1 MANYI
6 TKSLKSEQIQWDST
20 LAEKSKLSPE
30 NKSSKVSFHESVMG
44 KLFEVEH
51 EQSSCAGGGWGRG
64 SHLTTAAEDHPMTR
78 VTICPVMHATP
89 QNSKA
94 FCCRISSS

>member
-1 MANYI
+1 MAKYI

-64 SHLTTAAEDHPMTR
+64 SHLTTAAEDRSWESGEPHRMRTLEL
-78 VTICPVMHATP
+78 VA
-89 QNSKA
+89 S
-94 FCCRISSS
+94 

>member
-1 MANYI
+1 MAKYI

-30 NKSSKVSFHESVMG
+30 NKSSKVSFHESVMA

-51 EQSSCAGGGWGRG
+51 EQSSCAGGGGARRVSPHHCCRG
-64 SHLTTAAEDHPMTR
+64 SSHDQGYNLSCDACDSTEFQS
-78 VTICPVMHATP
+78 ILL
-89 QNSKA
+89 
-94 FCCRISSS
+94 